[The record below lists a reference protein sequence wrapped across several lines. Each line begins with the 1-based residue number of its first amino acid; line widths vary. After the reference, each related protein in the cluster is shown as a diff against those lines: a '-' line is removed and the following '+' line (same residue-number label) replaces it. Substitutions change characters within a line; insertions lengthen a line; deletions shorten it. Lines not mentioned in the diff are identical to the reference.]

1 MRGGSGKRRRRG
13 SSPAVTIAPNGAS
26 IPLTSDRT
34 TARIVV
40 AEDSLLVRT
49 GIVRLLRDAF
59 DVVGE
64 ASSARELLDLVERE
78 QPDAALI
85 DIRLPPTHSDEGL
98 RAAAEIRRRFPS
110 VALLVVSQYVE
121 AEYALR
127 LLSGEERQVG
137 YLLKDRI
144 LEPRQ
149 LTDAITRIVEGGVVV
164 DPALVTQ
171 LLDRPRL
178 GEPLGDLTP
187 RERDVLALMAEG
199 LTDRGIAERLFV
211 TPKTVETHIR
221 HIFGKL
227 SLPETALDNK
237 RVHAVLTYLRA

>member
-1 MRGGSGKRRRRG
+1 
-13 SSPAVTIAPNGAS
+13 V
-26 IPLTSDRT
+26 T
-34 TARIVV
+34 TAWRKRAAVATSERSQARVVV
-40 AEDSLLVRT
+40 AEDSLIVRT
-49 GIVRLLRDAF
+49 GLVRLLRDAF

-64 ASSARELLDLVERE
+64 ATTARELLEVVERE

-98 RAAAEIRRRFPS
+98 RAATEIRRRFPS

-127 LLSGEERQVG
+127 LLGGDEQRVG

-149 LTDAITRIVEGGVVV
+149 LTGAITRVVEGGVVV

-171 LLDRPRL
+171 LLERPRL
-178 GEPLGDLTP
+178 PEPLDDLTP
-187 RERDVLALMAEG
+187 REREVLALMAEG
-199 LTDRGIAERLFV
+199 LTDRGIGARLFV
-211 TPKTVETHIR
+211 TPKTVETHVR
-221 HIFGKL
+221 HIFSKL

-237 RVHAVLTYLRA
+237 RVQAVLTYLRA

>member
-1 MRGGSGKRRRRG
+1 
-13 SSPAVTIAPNGAS
+13 VTITRDDTS
-26 IPLTSDRT
+26 IPSTSERR
-34 TARIVV
+34 TARVVV
-40 AEDSLLVRT
+40 AEDSLIVRT
-49 GIVRLLRDAF
+49 GLVRLLRDAF

-64 ASSARELLDLVERE
+64 VGTARELLELVERE
-78 QPDAALI
+78 QPDGALI

-98 RAAAEIRRRFPS
+98 RAATEIRRRFPS
-110 VALLVVSQYVE
+110 IALLVVSQYVE

-127 LLSGEERQVG
+127 LLAGDERGVG

-149 LTDAITRIVEGGVVV
+149 LTDAIARVVEGGVVV

-178 GEPLGDLTP
+178 PEPLDDLTP
-187 RERDVLALMAEG
+187 REREVLALMAEG
-199 LTDRGIAERLFV
+199 LTDRGIAARLFV
-211 TPKTVETHIR
+211 TPKTVETHVR
-221 HIFGKL
+221 HIFAKL

-237 RVHAVLTYLRA
+237 RVQAVLTYLRA